1 MKTIAFLSMFFV
13 ILGACSSTKVEP
25 NLAISKIPITG
36 EWRYVGKFD
45 VSANYKC
52 IVCPEFNYEK
62 SIYQVTF
69 NSDGTFS
76 TRINLLIGTGTYTV
90 KENSTSTTTQSTGD
104 LTITGLQ
111 ILNKPLETEQ
121 DSEFK
126 DNFTKIGTYSQN
138 IKASNS
144 FGYDELSLQ
153 IQKSADY
160 MILVRKK

>member
-25 NLAISKIPITG
+25 NVSISKIPITG
-36 EWRYVGKFD
+36 EWRYVGKFNIA
-45 VSANYKC
+45 ANYKC

-62 SIYQVTF
+62 SIYQITF

-90 KENSTSTTTQSTGD
+90 KESSTSTSTQSSGD

-144 FGYDELSLQ
+144 FGYDELNMQ
-153 IQKSADY
+153 IQKSNDY
-160 MILVRKK
+160 MVFVRKK

>member
-25 NLAISKIPITG
+25 NVSISKIPITG
-36 EWRYVGKFD
+36 EWRYVGKFNIA
-45 VSANYKC
+45 ANYKC

-62 SIYQVTF
+62 SIYQITF

-90 KENSTSTTTQSTGD
+90 KESNTSTSTQSSGD

-144 FGYDELSLQ
+144 FGYDELNMQ
-153 IQKSADY
+153 IQKSNDY
-160 MILVRKK
+160 MVFVRKK